1 MVNKNKFKLNK
12 IRNVESL
19 EIQQMNGQGEVRKV
33 CCKMEPHAKFG
44 KRTKKRV
51 ISFYSFSFDFIGKR
65 LKSLTKIF

>member
-33 CCKMEPHAKFG
+33 CCKMEPHA
-44 KRTKKRV
+44 
-51 ISFYSFSFDFIGKR
+51 
-65 LKSLTKIF
+65 